1 MIQFLELV
9 SAVTAQAAAPAAPAV
24 GQGGSMMM
32 SILMMG
38 AIFAIF
44 YFFAIR
50 PQMKQQKEHAKMV
63 AELKKGDRVVTAG
76 GIWGVV
82 VGISDAENIVVVRI
96 DENTKVEVS
105 KAYVIGVKKDGKET
119 VVQPEK

>member
-1 MIQFLELV
+1 MLKLIEV
-9 SAVTAQAAAPAAPAV
+9 VVGMAAPA
-24 GQGGSMMM
+24 QGGQQAGGASMIM
-32 SILMMG
+32 SVLMMG

-50 PQMKQQKEHAKMV
+50 PQMKQQKEHAKMLS
-63 AELKKGDRVVTAG
+63 ELKKGDKVVTSG

-105 KAYVIGVKKDGKET
+105 KPYIAGIKKDGKTT